1 MNLKNEL
8 LEAAKSVL
16 KEGIESTAD
25 MIKQNG
31 VQSFDDMGMANVVP
45 GEFAQ
50 EEITDAQNLVNT
62 AEMSNDTNFENK
74 AEGPVDHEAD
84 VTNELVN
91 ISVKEIDNPC
101 EDDHCGEGEDKVEH
115 MLHHMFG
122 EGTYGKFMNEILGGK
137 DCLAY
142 LSEASDF
149 AGPKDYTQDMRIN
162 VSDVLNTLK
171 NEIGEGSE
179 GIHVDQVLDDQKNNA
194 YKVSQV
200 DKNKLPKNITV
211 STVSLE
217 LGDDDT
223 YFVNKPSAANP
234 VQK

>member
-1 MNLKNEL
+1 MSLREEL
-8 LEAAKSVL
+8 LKVVQTKL

-25 MIKQNG
+25 MINQNG
-31 VQSFDDMGMANVVP
+31 VASFDDMGMAKVVP

-62 AEMSNDTNFENK
+62 AEMSNDTDFENK
-74 AEGPVDHEAD
+74 AEVINTEDD
-84 VTNELVN
+84 LSNDLVN
-91 ISVKEIDNPC
+91 ISVKEIEVGDEEC
-101 EDDHCGEGEDKVEH
+101 DHCNGEEKIAH
-115 MLHHMFG
+115 MLHHAFG
-122 EGTYGKFMNEILGGK
+122 ESVIGKAVEEAMDGK
-137 DCLAY
+137 DWYTL
-142 LSEASDF
+142 LSEATDF

-171 NEIGEGSE
+171 NEIGDGSE
-179 GIHVDQVLDDQKNNA
+179 AIHVDQVYDDQHNNA
-194 YKVSQV
+194 YKVSQI
-200 DKNKLPKNITV
+200 DKDKLPKSITV

-234 VQK
+234 LNK